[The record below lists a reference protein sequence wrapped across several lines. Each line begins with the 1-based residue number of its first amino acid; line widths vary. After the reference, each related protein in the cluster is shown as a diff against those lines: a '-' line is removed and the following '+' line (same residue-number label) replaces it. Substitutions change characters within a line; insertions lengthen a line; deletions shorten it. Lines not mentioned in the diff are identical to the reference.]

1 MFDKKHFSFIAY
13 LAIFIYLNVMD
24 RKIIDGINAV
34 KLIYPDAQFIIFGSE
49 ASDSAAKDSDI
60 DICVV
65 FPEIKKDSFALA
77 AELATE
83 IRRYLDRA
91 LDVIVVEESNF
102 EKRSMEPWT
111 LEYTIKSEGIAV

>member
-1 MFDKKHFSFIAY
+1 
-13 LAIFIYLNVMD
+13 MD

-49 ASDSAAKDSDI
+49 ASDSASKDSDI

-77 AELATE
+77 AELSTE
-83 IRRYLDRA
+83 IRKYLDRA
-91 LDVIVVEESNF
+91 LDVIVIDELNF
-102 EKRSMEPWT
+102 NKRSREPWT
-111 LEYTIKSEGIAV
+111 LEHTIKSEGIAV

>member
-1 MFDKKHFSFIAY
+1 
-13 LAIFIYLNVMD
+13 MD

-49 ASDSAAKDSDI
+49 ASDSATKDSDI
-60 DICVV
+60 DICAV

-111 LEYTIKSEGIAV
+111 LEHTIKSEGIAV